1 MPRIAA
7 GEADREVLAVLALEQ
22 TRIIPADRRAFLH
35 LAVRSTAEPE
45 ADAYFTALA
54 EGEALARQR
63 LPAFAAA
70 CGVDQARAAAYTP
83 LPGCQAYPAYVAWL
97 ALNAAPADAVLAV
110 TANFSAWGGY
120 CATIAAALRTHYGFD
135 DEACAFFD
143 FFAGP
148 AGEPDRA
155 AERAVQAALDMRPS
169 GRAARP
175 RLRTPAAELRSAV
188 LAHPRTTGLTA
199 RRHGVVP
206 LLCAMH
212 ATSMRS
218 ASFASS
224 IVSAATVS
232 SSSPPSPDSTSR
244 THRPPTVRSSLLTS
258 AAAT

>member
-1 MPRIAA
+1 MTRTARDLLRTITAELAPDPRSNPLVPRIAA
-7 GEADREVLAVLALEQ
+7 GKADREVLAALALEQ
-22 TRIIPADRRAFLH
+22 TRIIPADRRAFLQ

-54 EGEALARQR
+54 EGEALAQRR

-70 CGVDQARAAAYTP
+70 CGVDQARAAAHTP

-148 AGEPDRA
+148 AGELDRA
-155 AERAVQAALDMRPS
+155 AERAVQAALDAGRLDERRARAYGHLLQSYEALFWRTLERP
-169 GRAARP
+169 A
-175 RLRTPAAELRSAV
+175 
-188 LAHPRTTGLTA
+188 
-199 RRHGVVP
+199 
-206 LLCAMH
+206 
-212 ATSMRS
+212 
-218 ASFASS
+218 
-224 IVSAATVS
+224 
-232 SSSPPSPDSTSR
+232 
-244 THRPPTVRSSLLTS
+244 
-258 AAAT
+258 